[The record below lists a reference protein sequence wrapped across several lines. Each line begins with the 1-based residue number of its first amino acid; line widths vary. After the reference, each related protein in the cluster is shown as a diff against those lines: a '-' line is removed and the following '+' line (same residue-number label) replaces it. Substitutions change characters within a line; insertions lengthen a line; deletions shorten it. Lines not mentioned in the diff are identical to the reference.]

1 MNTMAACAAITG
13 ARHLRAARNGQDAA
27 ATFVDGERAVAVV
40 CDGCSAGASSEVGAR
55 LGAVLFAR
63 AIASRLGR
71 GESPSE
77 PALWAAARAELA
89 LELRRLA
96 GGDAIELDALRAC
109 FLFTVVAAA
118 VTRDAA
124 AVWALGD
131 GAYAVDG
138 ATRTL
143 GPFDHNEPPYLAYD
157 LLGDARAAHFEPL
170 PAAARTIVIATDG
183 AADLAAALGGDGDL
197 ARFGG
202 ARFVEHPD
210 ALRRELARL
219 ARADERIDWDQRRVV
234 RVPTPLQD
242 DCAIAV
248 VRRAVEAAA

>member
-1 MNTMAACAAITG
+1 MNTKAASGVVTG

-27 ATFVDGERAVAVV
+27 ATIVDGELAVAVV

-55 LGAVLFAR
+55 LGAMLFAH
-63 AIASRLGR
+63 AIATRLAR
-71 GESPSE
+71 GEAPSD
-77 PALWAAARAELA
+77 PALWAAARAGVGRELQ
-89 LELRRLA
+89 RLA
-96 GGDAIELDALRAC
+96 GGDAIELGALREC
-109 FLFTVVAAA
+109 FLFTIVAVAA
-118 VTRDAA
+118 TREAA

-157 LLGDARAAHFEPL
+157 LLGEARAAHFEVL
-170 PAAARTIVIATDG
+170 SAHARTIVIATDG
-183 AADLAAALGGDGDL
+183 AGDLADALGADGDL

-219 ARADERIDWDQRRVV
+219 ARADERIDWHERRIV
-234 RVPTPLQD
+234 RAPAPLQD

-248 VRRAVEAAA
+248 VRRAVEAAP

>member
-1 MNTMAACAAITG
+1 MNTIAASAVVTG

-27 ATFVDGERAVAVV
+27 ATIVDGERAVAVV

-55 LGAVLFAR
+55 LGAMWFAR
-63 AIASRLGR
+63 AIATRLGR
-71 GESPSE
+71 GEPPSD

-96 GGDAIELDALRAC
+96 GGDAIDLAVLRAC
-109 FLFTVVAAA
+109 FLFTIVAVA
-118 VTRDAA
+118 VTREAA

-143 GPFDHNEPPYLAYD
+143 GPFDDNEPPYVAYD
-157 LLGDARAAHFEPL
+157 LLGAARGAHFEVL
-170 PAAARTIVIATDG
+170 PADTRTVVIATDG
-183 AADLAAALGGDGDL
+183 AGDLAAALGGDGDL

-219 ARADERIDWDQRRVV
+219 ARADERIAWDERRIV
-234 RVPTPLQD
+234 RAPAPLQD

-248 VRRAVEAAA
+248 VRRAVEPAS